1 MQLGLKA
8 NWRQFTLLAVVNGF
22 VGAMVGQERT
32 IVPLIAG
39 ESFGIVS
46 RSLILSFL
54 FSFGVVKALSNFLAG
69 GFSDKIG
76 RKKILIVG
84 WLFGLPV
91 PVMIMLAPSWEWIV
105 FANILLGINQG
116 LCWSATVIMKIDLV
130 GPRRR
135 GFAMGL
141 NEFAGYVCVSA
152 AALLTGYLAAKFG
165 ELRPVPFYP
174 GMGFASAGLVLSVFF
189 VKETREYVKL
199 EMGVDSRLEV
209 TDSRLPR
216 ILDTHSRSVDEASGD
231 GIFSPSVRGQ
241 NDDTTLKN
249 LFLYSLRREKNLLSA
264 NQAGLV
270 NNLNDAVM
278 WGLAPVFLFAKGLD
292 LEQIALVTA
301 VYPAVWGML
310 QLITG
315 TLSDRWGR
323 KWLIVTGMWVQ
334 ALSIILF
341 AVSNNFTVWMLCSF
355 ALGLG
360 TAMVYPTLIAAV
372 SDVSAPNWRASAVG
386 IYRLWRDSGYAFGA
400 LAAGLISDSFNITIA
415 VAAIGVL
422 TFLSGGFGAVFM
434 KETKQFSF
442 GTRTRQTEF
451 AQRTPSEGTGGAGD
465 LRTREISDIGKIFFG
480 RWRSRGMRAGRRR
493 GRS

>member
-1 MQLGLKA
+1 MHYLWEEVQLGLRA
-8 NWRQFTLLAVVNGF
+8 NWKQFTLLVVVNGF

-54 FSFGVVKALSNFLAG
+54 FSFGIVKALSNFLAG

-76 RKKILIVG
+76 RKKILVTG

-91 PVMIMLAPSWEWIV
+91 PVIIMFAPSWGWIV

-130 GPRRR
+130 GARRR
-135 GFAMGL
+135 GFALGL

-152 AALLTGYLAAKFG
+152 AALLTGYLAATFH
-165 ELRPVPFYP
+165 ELRPIPFYP
-174 GMGFASAGLVLSVFF
+174 GILFALAGLVLSVFF
-189 VKETREYVKL
+189 VKETREYVEMEM
-199 EMGVDSRLEV
+199 EMG
-209 TDSRLPR
+209 
-216 ILDTHSRSVDEASGD
+216 ASGRQQRSLLSCAD
-231 GIFSPSVRGQ
+231 IKQGNQSTEGMNDKDSAKGASSPVVGEKNSLR
-241 NDDTTLKN
+241 N
-249 LFLYSLRREKNLLSA
+249 LFVSSLWKEKGLLSA
-264 NQAGLV
+264 NQAGMV

-301 VYPAVWGML
+301 VYPAAWGML

-341 AVSNNFTVWMLCSF
+341 ALSNNFTVWMLCSF

-400 LAAGLISDSFNITIA
+400 LAAGLISDSFDITTA
-415 VAAIGVL
+415 VAAIGAL
-422 TFLSGGFGAVFM
+422 TFLSGGFVAVFM
-434 KETKQFSF
+434 KETV
-442 GTRTRQTEF
+442 
-451 AQRTPSEGTGGAGD
+451 
-465 LRTREISDIGKIFFG
+465 SD
-480 RWRSRGMRAGRRR
+480 SVTVTN
-493 GRS
+493 